1 MYIYAVCQIVIIYQ
15 LCLGRYIVSIVS
27 AQHYEGVL
35 EASEMDYY
43 DAGMTHIP
51 WSISP
56 RLPGTQANKIV
67 PSVCQGLVDTKMSTF
82 AVDLLQNAWC
92 STT

>member
-51 WSISP
+51 
-56 RLPGTQANKIV
+56 
-67 PSVCQGLVDTKMSTF
+67 
-82 AVDLLQNAWC
+82 
-92 STT
+92 